1 MWSGGWFGGGS
12 SDNGVYA
19 CFHAAVEVI
28 NFETRHDNIT
38 KDFLAGGF
46 GEFLLEGVAGL
57 DPQQM
62 VLVIH
67 EEDRTSLIKLPGVD
81 KLHAVTPI
89 VTPVGSLEIITTI
102 SWFEV

>member
-1 MWSGGWFGGGS
+1 LWSSGWFGGDGG
-12 SDNGVYA
+12 DNSVYA
-19 CFHAAVEVI
+19 GLHTAVEVV
-28 NFETRHDNIT
+28 NFEAGHDDVGEDSFT
-38 KDFLAGGF
+38 GGF